1 MEIQKFCQVWRIRNH
16 VKLFLYS
23 GSAGGQK
30 CTESYVVLKL
40 HETLLKNQHF
50 QVYFDNWFSSVSLLL
65 VLKQNG
71 YLASATIR
79 VDRTKKCPRFTDK
92 DLQKQGSGS
101 HCYCTAGNTGISVT
115 KWYDN
120 KFVQQISK
128 FCNPEEV
135 SKVKRWN
142 RKEKKYIDINFPSAV
157 VIYNK

>member
-1 MEIQKFCQVWRIRNH
+1 MGIQKFCQVWRIRGH

-30 CTESYVVLKL
+30 CAGSYVVLKL
-40 HETLLKNQHF
+40 HETLPKNQHF
-50 QVYFDNWFSSVSLLL
+50 QVYFDNWFSSTSLLL
-65 VLKQNG
+65 ALKQNG
-71 YLASATIR
+71 YLASATTR
-79 VDRTKKCPRFTDK
+79 VDRTKKSPLFTSK
-92 DLQKQGSGS
+92 DLRKQGRGS
-101 HCYCTAGNTGISVT
+101 HCYCTDTNTGISMT
-115 KWYDN
+115 KWFGN